1 MTPEPIGA
9 VMAGGRSTRMGRPKA
24 TLELRGRP
32 LISYPLEAF
41 AAAGVDTVVVAKSQ
55 TALPELS
62 VPVWV
67 EPDEPAHP
75 LLGIVTA
82 LERADG
88 RPVVVCGCDM
98 PFVEPSFIAY
108 LATRC
113 DPLVVPSFGG
123 RLHPLLARYE
133 PILLEPLTSALGS
146 RKALQAIVAGLGPDL
161 IDDRELGDPERLLF
175 NVNTPADLD
184 EAERLMDA

>member
-1 MTPEPIGA
+1 MTALVA
-9 VMAGGRSTRMGRPKA
+9 VLAGGRGRRMGGAKPVA
-24 TLELRGRP
+24 ELGGEP
-32 LISYPLEAF
+32 LIARPVRA
-41 AAAGVDTVVVAKSQ
+41 ATAAGLAVVVVAKAA
-55 TALPELS
+55 TPLPPLD
-62 VPVWV
+62 VPVWQ
-67 EPDEPAHP
+67 EPDEPTHP

-98 PFVEPSFIAY
+98 PFVEPSFIAH

-113 DPLVVPSFGG
+113 DRLVVPSLGG

-133 PILLEPLTSALGS
+133 PVLLEPLRSALGS

-161 IDDRELGDPERLLF
+161 IDDRELGNPERLLF

-184 EAERLMDA
+184 EAERLIDA